1 MRGVRRLWSLAAI
14 AMAALTVAGCG
25 VKAEPTT
32 NSARFPS
39 HAIDAAGAAISLATP
54 PTRIVSLDPGATAIL
69 RDVGLADRTIVATT
83 ASIGSAAADPT
94 TALIIVPLSIDD
106 ATLATIQT
114 LSPVPVFRYGARPLA
129 IAPTAIIQLGL
140 AVGKGPEAARIARS
154 VAAGLAALANR
165 VANQGSVRVLIEG
178 QGLQAFGPLSPVGE
192 AVAAA
197 GGSNV
202 VSTDQTLTVAA
213 LAHLNIAAWVSLQ
226 PGGSRF
232 ATLLKFPEF
241 ARIPAIM
248 AGRVIPVPEAAYP
261 IDASLPA
268 ALQALADDLRATS
281 VTTE

>member
-14 AMAALTVAGCG
+14 ALAALTVAGCG
-25 VKAEPTT
+25 IKAEPTA

-39 HAIDAAGAAISLATP
+39 HAVDATGAAVSLSTP

-69 RDVGLADRTIVATT
+69 RDVGLADRTTVATT

-94 TALIIVPLSIDD
+94 TALIIVPLGIDD

-114 LSPVPVFRYGARPLA
+114 VSPVPVFQYGARPLT

-226 PGGSRF
+226 PGGSRL
-232 ATLLKFPEF
+232 ATLQKFPEF

-261 IDASLPA
+261 IDATLPA
-268 ALQALADDLRATS
+268 ALQTLADDLRATP